1 MVSVKVVLVPLL
13 VVLLVSIG
21 VGGFFVGQ
29 GTRKSDQQV
38 TRERT
43 AAVSSAVAMKG
54 AEVRT
59 RYLALM
65 ERAEKKIKNRDKV
78 VMRGVVKRLK
88 KEMERKAQ
96 QSYASGSQSG
106 FSTGRDAGVEEGVRK
121 ASDELTC
128 SDDVDVALPY
138 CSY

>member
-13 VVLLVSIG
+13 VVLLASVG
-21 VGGFFVGQ
+21 AGGFFVGQ
-29 GTRKSDQQV
+29 GTRKGDQQV
-38 TRERT
+38 ARERT

-54 AEVRT
+54 AEVKT

-65 ERAEKKIKNRDKV
+65 KHAEKKIKNRNKV
-78 VMRGVVKRLK
+78 VMRRLVKRLK
-88 KEMERKAQ
+88 KETERKAQ
-96 QSYASGSQSG
+96 QSYASGSQLG
-106 FSTGRDAGVEEGVRK
+106 FSTGREAGVEEGVLK

-138 CSY
+138 CNY